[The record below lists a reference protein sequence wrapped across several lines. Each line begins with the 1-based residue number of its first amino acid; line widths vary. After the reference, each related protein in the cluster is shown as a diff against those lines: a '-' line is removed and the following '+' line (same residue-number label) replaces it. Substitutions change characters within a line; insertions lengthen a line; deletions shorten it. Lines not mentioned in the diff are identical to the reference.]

1 MATRASSLNRLS
13 FVRCILVNAITSVEV
28 IYRSPSPAF
37 QSENVRFLLSWLR
50 SLTNARFVT
59 RRWSKSQRDSH
70 GIFGRKTNRS
80 VLQQDR
86 VADWKCS
93 KLLTF
98 PLTKYYGEI
107 WRDSQRFRIRGRKD
121 FKISERRIINIG
133 ESCIWKWKTI
143 EDMFRIIFIRES
155 FFSFLETLKILK
167 VSLDNANWE
176 LLRKHIQAKVTF

>member
-70 GIFGRKTNRS
+70 GIFGRKLGVAARS
-80 VLQQDR
+80 RCRLEM
-86 VADWKCS
+86 
-93 KLLTF
+93 LETF
-98 PLTKYYGEI
+98 DVSFDEILWRNTTIANVFEYEGE
-107 WRDSQRFRIRGRKD
+107 
-121 FKISERRIINIG
+121 KISRFDERRIINIG

-155 FFSFLETLKILK
+155 FFSFLETLKILFWK
-167 VSLDNANWE
+167 F
-176 LLRKHIQAKVTF
+176 H

>member
-70 GIFGRKTNRS
+70 GIFGRKLGVAARS
-80 VLQQDR
+80 RCRLEM
-86 VADWKCS
+86 
-93 KLLTF
+93 LETF
-98 PLTKYYGEI
+98 DVSFEI
-107 WRDSQRFRIRGRKD
+107 LWRNTTIANVFRIRGRKD

-155 FFSFLETLKILK
+155 FFSFLETLKILFWK
-167 VSLDNANWE
+167 F
-176 LLRKHIQAKVTF
+176 H